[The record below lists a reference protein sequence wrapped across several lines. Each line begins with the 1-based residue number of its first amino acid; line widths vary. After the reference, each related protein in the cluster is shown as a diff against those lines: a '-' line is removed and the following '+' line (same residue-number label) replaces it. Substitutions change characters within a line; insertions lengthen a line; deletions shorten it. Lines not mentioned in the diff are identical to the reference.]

1 MNNMSQNLPYEKFF
15 KDLVELDK
23 KQREIRKKQGINDY
37 NILTSVLSEHNEVNL
52 HSKMIKSF
60 LDSQGTHYQDSLFFE
75 LFMETLGLAD
85 FGMDSANLK
94 VERERKHIDIY
105 ITDGARHIIIEN
117 KIGASDREAQ
127 IQKYVDSV
135 YKENEELEGTDLLV
149 LYLSIDRASP
159 SQTSLGNLT
168 IQPDARRDKLMEG
181 DKFKAYFKNINY
193 ATHILPWLE
202 RCQKE
207 VKNIANL
214 NMAFDQYAQ
223 VVRNITH
230 TNERTKMK
238 LTGIFN
244 SNPEYYEVAQKLIDE
259 LKDFREDKMGDF
271 IKNAKKQLSKKLE
284 KTWECEI
291 YNLQKWTE
299 QHALHIAIKKR
310 SDDNKCP
317 HAAVVFSFE
326 KMDCKKAYFGITT
339 IKLQDGYYENITLNE
354 ITKRFAK
361 EARAKAK
368 KFDSKDTSVDEEC
381 PWYLTWKYYPEDK
394 NEDTDFIKYILFK
407 GEEDAVSDFVETI
420 KTYLDDHK
428 DLIEEINALIKKHHK

>member
-1 MNNMSQNLPYEKFF
+1 MKNKSAEYQFNEKFF
-15 KDLVELDK
+15 KDLIALK
-23 KQREIRKKQGINDY
+23 SKQDLRKKQGINDY
-37 NILTSVLSEHNEVNL
+37 NILTSVLLEHDEVRL
-52 HSKMIKSF
+52 HSRMIASF
-60 LDSQGTHYQDSLFFE
+60 LDSQGYHYQDSLFFD
-75 LFMETLGLAD
+75 LFMETLGLGD
-85 FGMDSANLK
+85 FGIDSANLE
-94 VERERKHIDIY
+94 VITEYNDIDIY
-105 ITDGARHIIIEN
+105 ITDGTKHIIIEN
-117 KIGASDREAQ
+117 KIGASDGDGQ
-127 IQKYVDSV
+127 IQRYVAKI
-135 YKENEELEGTDLLV
+135 YEENEGLRSTNLLV

-181 DKFKAYFKNINY
+181 DKIKAYFKNINY

-230 TNERTKMK
+230 TNERTKMQ
-238 LTGIFN
+238 LTKIFN

-291 YNLQKWTE
+291 YNLQKWTK
-299 QHALHIAIKKR
+299 QHALHIVIKKH
-310 SDDNKCP
+310 SDDNKRP
-317 HAAVVFSFE
+317 QAAVVFSFE

-339 IKLQDGYYENITLNE
+339 IKLRDGYYENIALDE
-354 ITKRFAK
+354 ITKRLAK

-368 KFDSKDTSVDEEC
+368 KFDNKDTSVDEEC

-420 KTYLDDHK
+420 KKYLETHEP
-428 DLIEEINALIKKHHK
+428 LIDEINALIKPRHK

>member
-1 MNNMSQNLPYEKFF
+1 MAENLPYEKFF

-23 KQREIRKKQGINDY
+23 KQREIRKNQGINDY
-37 NILTSVLSEHNEVNL
+37 NILTSVLSEYDEARL
-52 HSKMIKSF
+52 HSRMIASF
-60 LDSQGTHYQDSLFFE
+60 LDSQGYHYQDSLFFD
-75 LFMETLGLAD
+75 LFMEALGLAD
-85 FGMDSANLK
+85 FGMDSTNLEVK
-94 VERERKHIDIY
+94 REYSHMDIY
-105 ITDGARHIIIEN
+105 ITDGAKHIIIEN
-117 KIGASDREAQ
+117 KIHASDGEAQ
-127 IQKYVDSV
+127 IQKYVNSI
-135 YKENEELEGTDLLV
+135 YKQNEELESTDLLV

-159 SQTSLGNLT
+159 SQISLGNLT

-207 VKNIANL
+207 VKNITNL

-223 VVRNITH
+223 VVRTITH

-238 LTGIFN
+238 LTEIFN
-244 SNPEYYEVAQKLIDE
+244 SNPKYYEVAQKLIKE
-259 LKDFREDKMGDF
+259 MSDFKAKKMCEF

-291 YNLQKWTE
+291 YNQQKWTE
-299 QHALHIAIKKR
+299 QHALHVVIKKH
-310 SDDNKCP
+310 SDDNKHP
-317 HAAVVFSFE
+317 QAAIVFSFE

-339 IKLQDGYYENITLNE
+339 IKLQDGYYENIALGE

-361 EARAKAK
+361 QARAKAK

-407 GEEDAVSDFVETI
+407 EDAVSDFVETI
-420 KTYLDDHK
+420 KDYLDDHK
-428 DLIEEINALIKKHHK
+428 TLIDEINALIKPRHK